1 MSPLVL
7 STLLSSLA
15 LGTMITASS
24 HHWLLAWMGL
34 EINTLAI
41 IPLMAKMHHPR
52 AIEAAT
58 KYFITQAAASAMILF
73 SSITNAWATGE
84 WDIMNLT
91 SHLSTTTML
100 MAILMKLGVAPF
112 HFWLPEVLQGID
124 LTTGLILS
132 TWQKLAPMVL
142 LLQIS
147 TSLNPQL
154 LFTAGIIS
162 TVVGGWGGLNQT
174 QLRKI
179 LAYSSVAHLGWMMAA
194 LTISPQL
201 TALNLIIYI
210 IMTTAVFLTLK
221 MLSSTKIS
229 TLSSSWQKTPTLAT
243 MFTLTLLSM
252 GGLPPLTGFMPKWL
266 ILQEM
271 TKQNATVLA
280 TVMALSALLSLF
292 FYIRLAYALTLTTHP
307 NTTHSTQL
315 WRFSTV
321 QPKLLLATS
330 AMTSVTLLP
339 ITPFLLSLMP

>member
-124 LTTGLILS
+124 LTTGLMLS

-162 TVVGGWGGLNQT
+162 TVIGGWGGLNQT

-229 TLSSSWQKTPTLAT
+229 TLSSSWQKTPTLAA
-243 MFTLTLLSM
+243 MFTLMLLSM
-252 GGLPPLTGFMPKWL
+252 SGLPPLTGFMPKWL

-307 NTTHSTQL
+307 NTTHSPQL

>member
-162 TVVGGWGGLNQT
+162 TVIGGWGGLNQT

-194 LTISPQL
+194 LTISLQL
-201 TALNLIIYI
+201 TVLNLIIYI

-229 TLSSSWQKTPTLAT
+229 TLSSSWQKTPTLTA
-243 MFTLTLLSM
+243 MFTLMLLSM

-330 AMTSVTLLP
+330 TMTSVTLLP
-339 ITPFLLSLMP
+339 ITPLLLSLMP